1 MPKQRDLTRAT
12 STEVRINKCV
22 ISESPEIQSTCRN
35 DDKCKT
41 GTLEVVTAFKKGQLP
56 FKFQDFGAGWG
67 VLTEN
72 LKNNA
77 TRAFRQLSTGIIPLN
92 YRDFLII
99 PN

>member
-12 STEVRINKCV
+12 STEVRIKNFNIRV
-22 ISESPEIQSTCRN
+22 SRNTMRTCRN

-56 FKFQDFGAGWG
+56 FNFQDLGAGWG

-77 TRAFRQLSTGIIPLN
+77 TRAFRQLSTGIVPLN
-92 YRDFLII
+92 YRDFLIT